1 MDDGSRG
8 GSGGGCLP
16 RVGGCF
22 ESMLGVRIALVEEW
36 YWCEVEVSRS

>member
-1 MDDGSRG
+1 MDDGWRG

-22 ESMLGVRIALVEEW
+22 ESMAEMNVALVEGRCLEG
-36 YWCEVEVSRS
+36 S